1 MLKIQFHIAL
11 CLLGLVCAACQPK
24 VSTSSTDN
32 TTGFNIDIQDDT
44 THITIYSPWQRGQV
58 MQQLSFSQPYE
69 RIVCTSATHMGFISE
84 LGMMDKVIGVC
95 RPERVYNL
103 SEEDRE
109 HITDIGDDMQPSME
123 KILMLNPD
131 LVILYTYAQGDPIPA
146 QVEALGVPIL
156 YCNEWT
162 ETTPLA
168 RAEWIRLF
176 GAVFGCSTKADSI
189 YASVRDAYAQLKGN
203 EAMRLKGNS
212 EYNSEREALNH
223 SEQPAG
229 LQNARKASIMSGMSW
244 RGTWYV
250 PAGGTYMGCLFRDA
264 GAQYKYEDDPSTSSL
279 PLTME
284 QAIQDFAQT
293 DVWVGCEANS
303 LAELSSIDQ
312 KHTWFKAY
320 QTGQV
325 YNFRRRALPSGAN
338 DFWESA
344 TVHPERVLQDL
355 QKVLR
360 GDTTGLY
367 YTMPLR

>member
-1 MLKIQFHIAL
+1 
-11 CLLGLVCAACQPK
+11 
-24 VSTSSTDN
+24 
-32 TTGFNIDIQDDT
+32 
-44 THITIYSPWQRGQV
+44 
-58 MQQLSFSQPYE
+58 
-69 RIVCTSATHMGFISE
+69 
-84 LGMMDKVIGVC
+84 
-95 RPERVYNL
+95 
-103 SEEDRE
+103 
-109 HITDIGDDMQPSME
+109 MQPSME
-123 KILMLNPD
+123 KILLLNPD

-146 QVEALGVPIL
+146 QVEALGIPIL

-189 YASVRDAYAQLKGN
+189 YASVRDAYAQLKVD
-203 EAMRLKGNS
+203 RLKAKGD
-212 EYNSEREALNH
+212 EARGD
-223 SEQPAG
+223 EAKG
-229 LQNARKASIMSGMSW
+229 KSIMSGMSW

-250 PAGGTYMGCLFRDA
+250 PTGGTFMGCLFRDA

-293 DVWVGCEANS
+293 DVWVGCEASS
-303 LAELSSIDQ
+303 LAELATVDS

>member
-1 MLKIQFHIAL
+1 MSRIYFIL
-11 CLLGLVCAACQPK
+11 CLLGLACVACQPATN
-24 VSTSSTDN
+24 TSALEN
-32 TTGFNIDIQDDT
+32 TAGFNIEIQHDT
-44 THITIYSPWQRGQV
+44 STITTYSPWHEEQV
-58 MQQLSFSQPYE
+58 MQKISFTQPYK
-69 RIVCTSATHMGFISE
+69 RIVCTSATHIGFINE
-84 LGMMDKVIGVC
+84 LGMTSKVVGVC

-109 HITDIGDDMQPSME
+109 RITDIGDDMQPSME
-123 KILMLNPD
+123 QILLLNPD

-146 QVEALGVPIL
+146 QVEALGIPIL

-168 RAEWIRLF
+168 RAKWIRVF
-176 GAVFGCSTKADSI
+176 GAVFGCLPKADSI
-189 YASVRDAYAQLKGN
+189 YNAISQAYNVSVASHYTSNQQ
-203 EAMRLKGNS
+203 
-212 EYNSEREALNH
+212 REAINVSD
-223 SEQPAG
+223 SEPH
-229 LQNARKASIMSGMSW
+229 NANKVSIMSGMSW

-250 PAGGTYMGCLFRDA
+250 PAGGTFMGNLFRDV
-264 GAQYKYEDDPSTSSL
+264 GAQYKYQDNPSTSSI

-284 QAIQDFAQT
+284 QAIQDFAQA

-303 LAELSSIDQ
+303 LKELEAIDK
-312 KHTWFKAY
+312 KHTWFKAF

-355 QKVLR
+355 QKVLK

-367 YTMPLR
+367 YTMPLK

>member
-1 MLKIQFHIAL
+1 MSRLYFIL
-11 CLLGLVCAACQPK
+11 CLFGLICVACQPK
-24 VSTSSTDN
+24 STSSVTDD
-32 TTGFNIDIQDDT
+32 TAGFTIDIQNDST
-44 THITIYSPWQRGQV
+44 IITIYSPWQKEQV
-58 MQQLSFSQPYE
+58 MQKLSFNQPYE
-69 RIVCTSATHMGFISE
+69 RIVCTSATHMGFIHE
-84 LGMMDKVIGVC
+84 LGMIDKVVGVC

-103 SEEDRE
+103 REEDRE
-109 HITDIGDDMQPSME
+109 RITDIGDDMQPSME
-123 KILMLNPD
+123 KILLLNPD

-146 QVEALGVPIL
+146 QVEALGIPIL

-176 GAVFGCSTKADSI
+176 GAVFGCQTKADSVF
-189 YASVRDAYAQLKGN
+189 ASVCDAYERLRAMGDGQLAKG
-203 EAMRLKGNS
+203 K
-212 EYNSEREALNH
+212 
-223 SEQPAG
+223 
-229 LQNARKASIMSGMSW
+229 SIMSGMSW

-250 PAGGTYMGCLFRDA
+250 PAGGTFMGNLFRDA
-264 GAQYKYEDDPSTSSL
+264 GAQYKYEDNPSTSSI

-284 QAIQDFAQT
+284 QVIQDFSQA

-303 LAELSSIDQ
+303 LKELEAIDK
-312 KHTWFKAY
+312 KHTWFTAF

-325 YNFRRRALPSGAN
+325 YNFRRKALPSGAN

-360 GDTTGLY
+360 GDTTDLY
-367 YTMPLR
+367 YITLLK

>member
-1 MLKIQFHIAL
+1 MLKIKFYIAL
-11 CLLGLVCAACQPK
+11 CLFGLICVACQPK
-24 VSTSSTDN
+24 STSSVTDD
-32 TTGFNIDIQDDT
+32 TAGFTIDIQNDST
-44 THITIYSPWQRGQV
+44 TITIYSPWQKGQV
-58 MQQLSFSQPYE
+58 MQKLSFNQPYE

-84 LGMMDKVIGVC
+84 LGMTDKVVGVC

-103 SEEDRE
+103 REEDRE
-109 HITDIGDDMQPSME
+109 RITDIGDDMQPSME
-123 KILMLNPD
+123 KILLLNPD

-146 QVEALGVPIL
+146 QVEALGIPIL

-176 GAVFGCSTKADSI
+176 GAIFGCSTKADSI
-189 YASVRDAYAQLKGN
+189 FASVRDAYEQLKVDS
-203 EAMRLKGNS
+203 LKFKG
-212 EYNSEREALNH
+212 
-223 SEQPAG
+223 
-229 LQNARKASIMSGMSW
+229 KSIMSGMSW

-250 PAGGTYMGCLFRDA
+250 PAGGTFMGNLFRDA
-264 GAQYKYEDDPSTSSL
+264 GAQYKYENNPSTSSI

-284 QAIQDFAQT
+284 QALQDFAQA

-303 LAELSSIDQ
+303 LKELEAIDK
-312 KHTWFKAY
+312 KHTWFNAF

-360 GDTTGLY
+360 GDTTDLY
-367 YTMPLR
+367 YITPLK

>member
-1 MLKIQFHIAL
+1 MRKVNYIIV
-11 CLLGLVCAACQPK
+11 LLIGLVCVACQPATNT
-24 VSTSSTDN
+24 STGEN
-32 TTGFNIDIQDDT
+32 TAGFNIEIQNDS
-44 THITIYSPWQRGQV
+44 THITIYSPWQKGKV
-58 MQQLSFSQPYE
+58 MQKLAIGNGLLAE
-69 RIVCTSATHMGFISE
+69 RVVCTSATHMGFISE
-84 LGMMDKVIGVC
+84 LGMMDKVVGVC

-103 SEEDRE
+103 SEEERE
-109 HITDIGDDMQPSME
+109 RITDIGDDMQPSME
-123 KILMLNPD
+123 QILLLNPD

-146 QVEALGVPIL
+146 QVEALGIPIL

-168 RAEWIRLF
+168 RAEWIRFF
-176 GAVFGCSTKADSI
+176 GAIFGCLNQADSI
-189 YASVRDAYAQLKGN
+189 YESVRDAYAQLKVDS
-203 EAMRLKGNS
+203 LKF
-212 EYNSEREALNH
+212 
-223 SEQPAG
+223 
-229 LQNARKASIMSGMSW
+229 KDKSIMSGMSW

-250 PAGGTYMGCLFRDA
+250 PAGGTFMGHLFRDA
-264 GAQYKYEDDPSTSSL
+264 GAQYKYEDNPSTSSL

-284 QAIQDFAQT
+284 QALQDFAQA

-303 LAELSSIDQ
+303 LKELEAIDK
-312 KHTWFKAY
+312 KHIWFNAF

-360 GDTTGLY
+360 GDTTDLY
-367 YTMPLR
+367 YITPLK

>member
-1 MLKIQFHIAL
+1 MLKIKFYIAL
-11 CLLGLVCAACQPK
+11 CWFGLVCIACQPTTN
-24 VSTSSTDN
+24 TSITDN
-32 TTGFNIDIQDDT
+32 TAGFTIDIQNDST
-44 THITIYSPWQRGQV
+44 IITIYSPWQKGQV

-84 LGMMDKVIGVC
+84 LGMTNKVVGVC

-103 SEEDRE
+103 SKEDRE
-109 HITDIGDDMQPSME
+109 RITDIGDDMQPSME
-123 KILMLNPD
+123 KILLLNPD

-146 QVEALGVPIL
+146 QVEALGIPIL

-168 RAEWIRLF
+168 RAEWIRFF
-176 GAVFGCSTKADSI
+176 GAIFGCLNHADSI
-189 YASVRDAYAQLKGN
+189 FASVRDAYEQLKVDS
-203 EAMRLKGNS
+203 LKFKGKS
-212 EYNSEREALNH
+212 L
-223 SEQPAG
+223 
-229 LQNARKASIMSGMSW
+229 MSGMSW

-250 PAGGTYMGCLFRDA
+250 PAGGTFMGNLFRDA
-264 GAQYKYEDDPSTSSL
+264 GAQYKYEDNPSTSSI

-284 QAIQDFAQT
+284 QAIQDFAQA

-303 LAELSSIDQ
+303 LKELEAIDK
-312 KHTWFKAY
+312 KHTWFNAF

-360 GDTTGLY
+360 GDTTNLY
-367 YTMPLR
+367 YITPLK

>member
-1 MLKIQFHIAL
+1 MLKIKFYIAL
-11 CLLGLVCAACQPK
+11 CLVGLVCVACQPK
-24 VSTSSTDN
+24 STSSVTDD
-32 TTGFNIDIQDDT
+32 TAGFTVDIQNDST
-44 THITIYSPWQRGQV
+44 IITIYSPWQKGQV
-58 MQQLSFSQPYE
+58 MQKLSFNQPYE
-69 RIVCTSATHMGFISE
+69 RIVCTSATHMGFIHE
-84 LGMMDKVIGVC
+84 LGMMDKVVGVC

-103 SEEDRE
+103 SKEDRE
-109 HITDIGDDMQPSME
+109 RIIDIGDDMQPSME
-123 KILMLNPD
+123 KILLLDPD

-146 QVEALGVPIL
+146 QVEALGIPIL

-176 GAVFGCSTKADSI
+176 GAIFGCLNHADSI
-189 YASVRDAYAQLKGN
+189 FASVRDAYEQLKVDS
-203 EAMRLKGNS
+203 LKFKGKS
-212 EYNSEREALNH
+212 L
-223 SEQPAG
+223 
-229 LQNARKASIMSGMSW
+229 MSGMSW

-250 PAGGTYMGCLFRDA
+250 PAGGTFMGNLFRDA
-264 GAQYKYEDDPSTSSL
+264 GAQYKYEDNPSTSSI

-284 QAIQDFAQT
+284 QAIQDFSQA

-303 LAELSSIDQ
+303 LKELEAIDK
-312 KHTWFKAY
+312 KHTWFNAF

-360 GDTTGLY
+360 GDTTNLY
-367 YTMPLR
+367 YMTPLK

>member
-1 MLKIQFHIAL
+1 MLKIKFYIAL
-11 CLLGLVCAACQPK
+11 CLFGLVCVACQPK
-24 VSTSSTDN
+24 STPAN
-32 TTGFNIDIQDDT
+32 TKSHNAGFDIAQLGDT
-44 THITIYSPWQRGQV
+44 TTITIYSPWQKGQV
-58 MQQLSFSQPYE
+58 MQKLSFNQPYK

-84 LGMMDKVIGVC
+84 LGMTDKVVGVC

-103 SEEDRE
+103 SKEDRE
-109 HITDIGDDMQPSME
+109 RITDIGDDMQPSME
-123 KILMLNPD
+123 KILLLNPD

-146 QVEALGVPIL
+146 QVEALGIPIL

-176 GAVFGCSTKADSI
+176 GAVFGCLNHADSI
-189 YASVRDAYAQLKGN
+189 YTSVRDAYAQLKVDS
-203 EAMRLKGNS
+203 LKFKG
-212 EYNSEREALNH
+212 
-223 SEQPAG
+223 
-229 LQNARKASIMSGMSW
+229 KSIMSGMSW

-250 PAGGTYMGCLFRDA
+250 PTGGTFMGHLFHDA
-264 GAQYKYEDDPSTSSL
+264 GAQYKYEDNPSTSSL

-284 QAIQDFAQT
+284 QALQDFAQA

-303 LAELSSIDQ
+303 LKELEAIDK
-312 KHTWFKAY
+312 KHTWFNAF

-325 YNFRRRALPSGAN
+325 YNFRRRALPGGAN

-360 GDTTGLY
+360 GDTADLY
-367 YTMPLR
+367 YIMPLR

>member
-1 MLKIQFHIAL
+1 MKHINIIYIAL
-11 CLLGLVCAACQPK
+11 LLLCVSCQPPN
-24 VSTSSTDN
+24 N
-32 TTGFNIDIQDDT
+32 TKSLTAGFDIAQSGDT
-44 THITIYSPWQRGQV
+44 THITIHSPWQQGKV
-58 MQQLSFSQPYE
+58 MAQYTMTRPIE
-69 RIVCTSATHMGFISE
+69 RVICTSATHMGFIHE
-84 LGMMDKVIGVC
+84 LGMMDKVVGVC

-103 SEEDRE
+103 SKEDRE
-109 HITDIGDDMQPSME
+109 RIIDIGDDMQPSME
-123 KILMLNPD
+123 KILLLDPD

-146 QVEALGVPIL
+146 QVEALGIPIL

-176 GAVFGCSTKADSI
+176 GAIFGCLNHADSI
-189 YASVRDAYAQLKGN
+189 FASVRDAYEQLKVDS
-203 EAMRLKGNS
+203 LKFKGKS
-212 EYNSEREALNH
+212 L
-223 SEQPAG
+223 
-229 LQNARKASIMSGMSW
+229 MSGMSW

-250 PAGGTYMGCLFRDA
+250 PAGGTFMGNLFRDA
-264 GAQYKYEDDPSTSSL
+264 GAQYKYEDNPSTSSI

-284 QAIQDFAQT
+284 QAIQDFSQA

-303 LAELSSIDQ
+303 LKELEAIDK
-312 KHTWFKAY
+312 KHTWFNAF

-360 GDTTGLY
+360 GDTTNLY
-367 YTMPLR
+367 YMTPLK

>member
-1 MLKIQFHIAL
+1 MSRIYFIL
-11 CLLGLVCAACQPK
+11 CLLGLVCVACQPTANTS
-24 VSTSSTDN
+24 VIDNNASFSIDRQGDSTT
-32 TTGFNIDIQDDT
+32 
-44 THITIYSPWQRGQV
+44 ITIYSPWQKGKV
-58 MQQLSFSQPYE
+58 MQQLAFNQAYE

-84 LGMMDKVIGVC
+84 LGMMDKVVGVC

-103 SEEDRE
+103 SEEERE
-109 HITDIGDDMQPSME
+109 RITDIGDDMQPSME
-123 KILMLNPD
+123 QILLLNPD

-146 QVEALGVPIL
+146 QVEALGIPIL

-168 RAEWIRLF
+168 RAEWIR
-176 GAVFGCSTKADSI
+176 VFGVIFGCQPKADSI
-189 YASVRDAYAQLKGN
+189 YNAVCEAYNTTQHDTTL
-203 EAMRLKGNS
+203 
-212 EYNSEREALNH
+212 YNSTPR
-223 SEQPAG
+223 
-229 LQNARKASIMSGMSW
+229 IMSGMSW

-250 PAGGTYMGCLFRDA
+250 PAGGTFMGNLFRDA
-264 GAQYKYEDDPSTSSL
+264 GAQYKYEDNPSTASI

-284 QAIQDFAQT
+284 HALQDFATT
-293 DVWVGCEANS
+293 DIWVGCEANTLQE
-303 LAELSSIDQ
+303 LAAIDS

-360 GDTTGLY
+360 GDTTDLY
-367 YTMPLR
+367 YILPLR

>member
-1 MLKIQFHIAL
+1 MSRLYFIL
-11 CLLGLVCAACQPK
+11 CLFGLICVACQPK
-24 VSTSSTDN
+24 STSSVTDD
-32 TTGFNIDIQDDT
+32 TAGFTIDIQNDT
-44 THITIYSPWQRGQV
+44 TTITIYSPWQKGHV

-84 LGMMDKVIGVC
+84 LGMTDKVVGVC

-103 SEEDRE
+103 SKEDRE
-109 HITDIGDDMQPSME
+109 RITDIGDDMQPSME
-123 KILMLNPD
+123 KILLLNPD

-146 QVEALGVPIL
+146 QVEALDIPIL

-176 GAVFGCSTKADSI
+176 GAILGCLNHADSI
-189 YASVRDAYAQLKGN
+189 YTSVRDGYEQLKGD
-203 EAMRLKGNS
+203 EAMRRKG
-212 EYNSEREALNH
+212 NSEREALNH

-229 LQNARKASIMSGMSW
+229 LLNARKASIMSGMSW

-250 PAGGTYMGCLFRDA
+250 PAGGTFMGHLFRDA
-264 GAQYKYEDDPSTSSL
+264 GAQYKYEDNPSTSSI

-284 QAIQDFAQT
+284 QAIQDFSQA

-303 LAELSSIDQ
+303 LKELEAIDK
-312 KHTWFKAY
+312 KHTWFHAF
-320 QTGQV
+320 QTREI

-344 TVHPERVLQDL
+344 TVHPERILQDL
-355 QKVLR
+355 QKVLH
-360 GDTTGLY
+360 GDTAELY
-367 YTMPLR
+367 YIMPLR

>member
-1 MLKIQFHIAL
+1 MLKIKFYIAL
-11 CLLGLVCAACQPK
+11 CLFGLVCVACQPK
-24 VSTSSTDN
+24 STPSVTDD
-32 TTGFNIDIQDDT
+32 TAGFTIDIQNDST
-44 THITIYSPWQRGQV
+44 IITIYSPWQKGEV
-58 MQQLSFSQPYE
+58 MQRLAFSQPYE
-69 RIVCTSATHMGFISE
+69 RIVCTSATHMGFIHE
-84 LGMMDKVIGVC
+84 LGMMDKVVGVC

-103 SEEDRE
+103 SKEDRE
-109 HITDIGDDMQPSME
+109 RIADIGDDMQPSME
-123 KILMLNPD
+123 KILLLNPD

-146 QVEALGVPIL
+146 QVEALGIPIL

-168 RAEWIRLF
+168 RAEWIRFF
-176 GAVFGCSTKADSI
+176 GAIFGCLNHADSI
-189 YASVRDAYAQLKGN
+189 FASVRDAYAQLKVDS
-203 EAMRLKGNS
+203 LKFKG
-212 EYNSEREALNH
+212 
-223 SEQPAG
+223 
-229 LQNARKASIMSGMSW
+229 KSIMSGMSW

-250 PAGGTYMGCLFRDA
+250 PAGGTFMGNLFRDA
-264 GAQYKYEDDPSTSSL
+264 GAQYKYEDNPSTSSL

-284 QAIQDFAQT
+284 QAIQDFAQA

-303 LAELSSIDQ
+303 LKELETIDK
-312 KHTWFKAY
+312 KHTWFKTF

-360 GDTTGLY
+360 EDTTNLY
-367 YTMPLR
+367 YITPLK

>member
-1 MLKIQFHIAL
+1 MSRLYFIL
-11 CLLGLVCAACQPK
+11 CLFGLVCVACQPTTN
-24 VSTSSTDN
+24 TSVTDD
-32 TTGFNIDIQDDT
+32 TAGFTIDIHNDS
-44 THITIYSPWQRGQV
+44 THITIYSPWQKGEV
-58 MQQLSFSQPYE
+58 MQQLLFSQPYE

-84 LGMMDKVIGVC
+84 LGMIDKVVGAC

-109 HITDIGDDMQPSME
+109 RITDIGDDMQPSME
-123 KILMLNPD
+123 KILLLNPD

-146 QVEALGVPIL
+146 QVEALGIPIL

-189 YASVRDAYAQLKGN
+189 YASVRDAYEQLKVDS
-203 EAMRLKGNS
+203 LKFKG
-212 EYNSEREALNH
+212 
-223 SEQPAG
+223 
-229 LQNARKASIMSGMSW
+229 KSIMSGMSW

-250 PAGGTYMGCLFRDA
+250 PAGGTFMGNLFRDA
-264 GAQYKYEDDPSTSSL
+264 GAQYKYEDNPSTSSI

-284 QAIQDFAQT
+284 QAIQDFAQA

-303 LAELSSIDQ
+303 LKVLEAIDK
-312 KHTWFKAY
+312 KHTWFKAF
-320 QTGQV
+320 QMGQV

-338 DFWESA
+338 DYWESG
-344 TVHPERVLQDL
+344 TVHPERILQDL
-355 QKVLR
+355 QHILE
-360 GDTTGLY
+360 GDTTQLY
-367 YTMPLR
+367 YVEKLK